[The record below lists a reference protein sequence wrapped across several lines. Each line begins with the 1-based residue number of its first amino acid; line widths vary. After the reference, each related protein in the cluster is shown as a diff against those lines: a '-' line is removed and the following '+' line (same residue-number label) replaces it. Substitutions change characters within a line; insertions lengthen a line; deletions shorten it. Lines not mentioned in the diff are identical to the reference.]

1 MQERKKKNKNVL
13 ILLLMFLSLICLF
26 TGISVSIF
34 NYFGQGNTNNVIQT
48 GRIFFSYSDSESAG
62 SGINI
67 TNATPIADNAG
78 VILSGDGEYFDFSVS
93 ASTTNTDI
101 GYEIVVLK
109 QDGSTLPD
117 DFVKIYLTEFE
128 GNVEKAVPLTSGL
141 IPTYDAL
148 TTTTNPL
155 LQGKTVY
162 YGTVNAG
169 EVAYGKRFRLRM
181 WVKDPQQVNF
191 DYDSLSD
198 MTYKVRVNV
207 AAVGNR

>member
-1 MQERKKKNKNVL
+1 MTEEKRNNRNLVIVL
-13 ILLLMFLSLICLF
+13 VLVVSMICLCI
-26 TGISVSIF
+26 GISVSIF

-67 TNATPIADNAG
+67 ENATPIPDESG
-78 VILSGDGEYFDFSVS
+78 KVLSGDGEYFDFSVS
-93 ASTTNTDI
+93 ATTTNTDI

-128 GNVEKAVPLTSGL
+128 GNTEKAVPLTSGV
-141 IPTYDAL
+141 IPTYSEL

-181 WVKDPQQVNF
+181 WVKDPQEVNF
-191 DYDSLSD
+191 DYDSLGD

>member
-1 MQERKKKNKNVL
+1 MEENKKRKRNL
-13 ILLLMFLSLICLF
+13 IILIVMFISLLCLF
-26 TGISVSIF
+26 TGISVAIF

-48 GRIFFSYSDSESAG
+48 GRIFFSYSDSETAG

-67 TNATPIADNAG
+67 TNATPVADSVG
-78 VILSGDGEYFDFSVS
+78 QVLSGDGEYFDFSVS
-93 ASTTNTDI
+93 ATTTNTDI

-128 GNVEKAVPLTSGL
+128 GNTEKVVPLTSGVT
-141 IPTYDAL
+141 PTYDAL
-148 TTTTNPL
+148 TTTSNPL

-181 WVKDPQQVNF
+181 WVKEDAVDYQDKTFQLKVDIYAVQVG
-191 DYDSLSD
+191 D
-198 MTYKVRVNV
+198 
-207 AAVGNR
+207 